1 MREKKKIT
9 FGVLTICGCEHGVE
23 ETDVTCVAIII
34 CRNCCDVRA
43 RLHTVQTVV
52 CADELHVVCYSDEGV
67 ICMLNR
73 LRWVSGNCMLYI
85 MSRAGTVVVEVIFY
99 YFVWRQRLLSQVL
112 LFHFSLFRS
121 LLSLSVSLTV
131 SLSLFLSFS
140 SFLSSSSLLF
150 LFLLYLSV
158 RLSFFLSLGF
168 LAPGSGLC
176 PLIRQGQC
184 RGWVG
189 RGPLLT
195 LIIMI
200 KVFCGGQTVRIRA
213 DYPLQPFD
221 LCAWS
226 IDVGP
231 GDATSQTNTDGRI
244 EGRELLSNHVAAEVA
259 GSAVRSGS

>member
-23 ETDVTCVAIII
+23 ETDVTCVAIIT

-43 RLHTVQTVV
+43 RLHIVQTVV
-52 CADELHVVCYSDEGV
+52 CADELHVVCYSDEEV

-73 LRWVSGNCMLYI
+73 WRWVSGNCMLYI
-85 MSRAGTVVVEVIFY
+85 MSRAGTAVVEVIFY
-99 YFVWRQRLLSQVL
+99 YFVWRHRLLSQVL

-131 SLSLFLSFS
+131 FIPLPVLFFVSF
-140 SFLSSSSLLF
+140 SLLF
-150 LFLLYLSV
+150 LFLFYLSV